1 MDPDTRQ
8 KSNSILNGTTI
19 KCVCRGKIVSLSR
32 LKREAKELSPE
43 ELAVLV
49 LNLVLYVLAEFAV
62 AFLLISI
69 NDVHD
74 LLL

>member
-1 MDPDTRQ
+1 MYLHGY
-8 KSNSILNGTTI
+8 NCFTI
-19 KCVCRGKIVSLSR
+19 AT
-32 LKREAKELSPE
+32 KREANELSPE

-49 LNLVLYVLAEFAV
+49 LNLILYVLAEFAV